1 MQTQKVVQGMAFVSD
16 EEKTLWKKEEEKK
29 KKKKI
34 LVTSFFFLFP
44 QCFHKPL
51 SVRFLLNG
59 YARCPEFKYS

>member
-16 EEKTLWKKEEEKK
+16 EEKTLWKKEKK
-29 KKKKI
+29 KKNPGNQH
-34 LVTSFFFLFP
+34 FFLFP